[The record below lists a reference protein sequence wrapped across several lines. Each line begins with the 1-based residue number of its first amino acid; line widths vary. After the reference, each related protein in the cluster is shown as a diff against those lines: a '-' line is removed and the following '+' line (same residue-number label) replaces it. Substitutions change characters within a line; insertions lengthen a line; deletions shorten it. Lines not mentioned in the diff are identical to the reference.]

1 MLPHVD
7 AESSF
12 SLLKGPFGD
21 ILHIQTGPYNM
32 VNTIPRILMWK
43 IDMYIYNIHP
53 KMRHVTP
60 TMIWIFFRW
69 DVLDGISDGISNKC
83 RNWMIRRQTFDQQ
96 QDWI

>member
-1 MLPHVD
+1 MYIENGYLEWNWYLELFENMLPHVD

-43 IDMYIYNIHP
+43 IDMYIYI
-53 KMRHVTP
+53 
-60 TMIWIFFRW
+60 
-69 DVLDGISDGISNKC
+69 
-83 RNWMIRRQTFDQQ
+83 
-96 QDWI
+96 

>member
-1 MLPHVD
+1 
-7 AESSF
+7 
-12 SLLKGPFGD
+12 
-21 ILHIQTGPYNM
+21 
-32 VNTIPRILMWK
+32 
-43 IDMYIYNIHP
+43 
-53 KMRHVTP
+53 MRHVTP